1 MRHNRVHHLEAAHW
15 LCPDEPSLFRR
26 NFAERLRQLRK
37 GSGLS
42 QLAFSDMIGLERAY
56 YARIEVCKVCPSI
69 DILPKLAAGHGLSV
83 SQLLEGVAYDHCHP
97 VSDQPLR

>member
-1 MRHNRVHHLEAAHW
+1 MRHNRVQHLKSAQRLYPE
-15 LCPDEPSLFRR
+15 EPSAFRR
-26 NFAERLRQLRK
+26 NLAERLRQLRK

-83 SQLLEGVAYDHCHP
+83 SQLLEGVAYDHRQFC
-97 VSDQPLR
+97 V